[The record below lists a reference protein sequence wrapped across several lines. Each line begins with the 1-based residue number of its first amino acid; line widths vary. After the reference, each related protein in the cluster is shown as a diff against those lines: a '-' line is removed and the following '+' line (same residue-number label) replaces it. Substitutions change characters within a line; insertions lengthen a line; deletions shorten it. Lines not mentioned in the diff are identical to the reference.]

1 MKASTYYGNY
11 EGSSSGNLKLPDP
24 VEDPENTLMRSI
36 TSPVKSPRYTPR
48 QSLASPKDSG
58 FFMGG
63 VNEGIHIFSGSPSGS
78 DHFKERYEYDYVS
91 ESDVHPGSIIPKH
104 PEFPLPFPGE
114 MTHSLGEYPGSS
126 TEEDNYILGV
136 HPGHSPKQP
145 LHSPVKDPGYT
156 PKHLLTSPLK
166 DPGNMSKSGSLKNK
180 NSIILNQSNERVN
193 VNHVNVN
200 RNTSSSVLTSTRG
213 FESDSVFNFIQTDG
227 KNVNS
232 FDSDKFKLNK
242 NVLFI
247 LQKKKLIYYSK
258 YLSLTNILY
267 IYIYDF
273 YYTR

>member
-11 EGSSSGNLKLPDP
+11 EGSPPGTLKLPEP
-24 VEDPENTLMRSI
+24 VEDPENTLMRSK
-36 TSPVKSPRYTPR
+36 TSPVKSPGYTPR
-48 QSLASPKDSG
+48 QSLPSPKGSG
-58 FFMGG
+58 SFMGG

-78 DHFKERYEYDYVS
+78 GHFKERYDYVS
-91 ESDVHPGSIIPKH
+91 ESDDHPGSIPKH

-114 MTHSLGEYPGSS
+114 INHSLGEYPGSF
-126 TEEDNYILGV
+126 TGEDNYILGV
-136 HPGHSPKQP
+136 HPGHSPKQQ

-156 PKHLLTSPLK
+156 PKQSLTSPLK

-180 NSIILNQSNERVN
+180 NSIIFNQSNERVN

-213 FESDSVFNFIQTDG
+213 FESDSVFDFIQTDG

-247 LQKKKLIYYSK
+247 LQKKTHL
-258 YLSLTNILY
+258 LY
-267 IYIYDF
+267 
-273 YYTR
+273 